1 MGDSSKQEKREPD
14 IESLATPPI
23 PGKNDSYQLNAAAN
37 AQLPGIPSY
46 EPMNYQAPSGEQSD
60 LPPNYFDVSIVP
72 SGAILYPHQIPPITQ
87 PSTVKIERSKHTR
100 INIPYCKDVLMKIKV
115 YQRKTSFID
124 LNIGSH
130 LTWNRKRWC
139 IFQ

>member
-37 AQLPGIPSY
+37 ALPGIPSY

-60 LPPNYFDVSIVP
+60 LPPDYFDVSIVP

-100 INIPYCKDVLMKIKV
+100 INIPCCKDVLMKIIV
-115 YQRKTSFID
+115 YQRKTTFTD
-124 LNIGSH
+124 LNIGSL
-130 LTWNRKRWC
+130 LTWNRKLRRV
-139 IFQ
+139 FQ